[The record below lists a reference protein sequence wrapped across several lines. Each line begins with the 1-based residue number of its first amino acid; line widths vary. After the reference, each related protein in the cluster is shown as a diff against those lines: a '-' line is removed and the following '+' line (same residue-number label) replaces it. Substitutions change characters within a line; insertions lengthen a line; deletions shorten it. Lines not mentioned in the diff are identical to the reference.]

1 MQTDDHEGHYR
12 VVLDDDKGCTKCG
25 HGLFYTIVSGTVEDE
40 MGVGTSWGDKEAAE
54 DICDLMNMA
63 YDAGVES
70 VAEQA
75 DDPEALTRG

>member
-1 MQTDDHEGHYR
+1 VADEEQSHYR

-25 HGLFYTIVSGTVEDE
+25 HGLFYTVVSGTGEEE

-63 YDAGVES
+63 FDAGVES
-70 VAEQA
+70 MTEQPE
-75 DDPEALTRG
+75 DTEALSRG